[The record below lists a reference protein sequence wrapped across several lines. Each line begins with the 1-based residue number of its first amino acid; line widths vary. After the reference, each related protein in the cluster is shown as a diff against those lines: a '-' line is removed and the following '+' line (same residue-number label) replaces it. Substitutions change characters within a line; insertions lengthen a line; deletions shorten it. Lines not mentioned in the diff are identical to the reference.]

1 MHLTIRVAWHDNR
14 WNGTVCSAPSHN
26 SFCVALDRIRE
37 ERDDIAEDQIAKQ
50 PWNTLKPDQMPSCIA
65 ESGGFMS
72 PQEWTRVINHPYQ
85 ANRKTEST
93 HGHLQPTPII
103 IPPFSTST
111 VPFWWM
117 LKEHQAE
124 TDESLPERH
133 FHQIKKHHFRRHGYS
148 GESGRKHCPNSSSGR
163 YAMNSHLFS
172 SIAKK
177 APPLETYFP
186 GLSLLLEP
194 LSR

>member
-14 WNGTVCSAPSHN
+14 WNGTICSAPSHN

-50 PWNTLKPDQMPSCIA
+50 PWDKLKPDQMPPCIA

-72 PQEWTRVINHPYQ
+72 PHEWTRVITHPYQ

-93 HGHLQPTPII
+93 HGHLQSTPVI
-103 IPPFSTST
+103 IPSFSTFV

-117 LKEHQAE
+117 LNENQA
-124 TDESLPERH
+124 TID
-133 FHQIKKHHFRRHGYS
+133 K
-148 GESGRKHCPNSSSGR
+148 
-163 YAMNSHLFS
+163 
-172 SIAKK
+172 
-177 APPLETYFP
+177 
-186 GLSLLLEP
+186 
-194 LSR
+194 